1 VEQSKEILQ
10 TGIQKPVIKVM
21 QLAQSAQPAFVKA
34 MAGKA
39 STTLINVL
47 QKNLTLILL
56 YRNFNGQV
64 IN

>member
-1 VEQSKEILQ
+1 
-10 TGIQKPVIKVM
+10 M
-21 QLAQSAQPAFVKA
+21 QLAQPAQPAFVKA